1 MDQFSAAL
9 REQLQMHFHES
20 ADVVVRSISSEI
32 AVCFVS
38 ELIDKAHL
46 AEFIVYPLQCLDKTP
61 LGDQLADL
69 LPIGEVQ
76 SANSLDEAIPL
87 VARGWVYIA
96 TPQGGVAAN
105 ISNMPKRSLA
115 APENEATILGP
126 MLGFTEDLGTN
137 AAMLR
142 SSIPDPAL
150 CNEQY
155 TIGNVRETTVS
166 LFYMDNRVE
175 QSCAAQLRERIQSI
189 RGNDITGSSEL
200 MHMLQD
206 NDGSVFPQLR
216 LTERVDLASNSLL
229 EGKVVLIAD
238 GSPLA
243 IIGPN
248 EFIDFFLSPED
259 RYIGW
264 SLGTFLRALRLV
276 ALIISLFATPAYVAA
291 LTFHYEIIPSSLL
304 VSLIQSRSRVP
315 FPPLFEALIL
325 EFTMQLLREAGARL
339 PTKVGQTMGIVGG
352 IVIGQAAV
360 AAGFTSNILI
370 LLVALAALGSFAI
383 PDYTMSSSLRLVHY
397 PMIISAGVWGG
408 IGIAFISLLVT
419 LHLIRQTSLGKAY
432 FNPIKPSKR
441 EQDAHHELL
450 LPEPHGLTSK
460 GHNLR
465 KLVKS
470 FKLRSLWMGD
480 IDD

>member
-1 MDQFSAAL
+1 MDQFSAVL

-20 ADVVVRSISSEI
+20 ADVVVRSISSDL
-32 AVCFVS
+32 AVCFVP

-46 AEFIVYPLQCLDKTP
+46 AEFILYPLQCLDKTP
-61 LGDQLADL
+61 TGVQLADL

-76 SANSLDEAIPL
+76 TLNSLDEAIPL

-96 TPQGGVAAN
+96 TSQGGVAAN
-105 ISNMPKRSLA
+105 ISNLPKRSLV

-126 MLGFTEDLGTN
+126 MLAFTEDLGTN

-142 SSIPDPAL
+142 SSIPDPSL

-166 LFYMDNRVE
+166 LFYLDNRVE
-175 QSCAAQLRERIQSI
+175 QSCAEQLRERIRSI
-189 RGNDITGSSEL
+189 RANDITGSSEL

-206 NDGSVFPQLR
+206 NDVSVFPQLM
-216 LTERVDLASNSLL
+216 LTERVDMASKSLL
-229 EGKVVLIAD
+229 EGKIVLLVD

-243 IIGPN
+243 IIGPKK
-248 EFIDFFLSPED
+248 FIDFFLSPED
-259 RYIGW
+259 RYLGW
-264 SLGTFLRALRLV
+264 SIGTFLRVLRMV
-276 ALIISLFATPAYVAA
+276 ALIISVFLTPAYVAA
-291 LTFHYEIIPSSLL
+291 LTFHYEIIPSTLL

-315 FPPLFEALIL
+315 FPPLFETLIL
-325 EFTMQLLREAGARL
+325 EITMELLREAGARL

-360 AAGFTSNILI
+360 QAGFTSNILI
-370 LLVALAALGSFAI
+370 MLVALAALGSFAI
-383 PDYTMSSSLRLVHY
+383 PDYTMSSTLRLLRY
-397 PMIISAGVWGG
+397 PMIIFAGIWGA
-408 IGIAFISLLVT
+408 IGIVFFSLLVT
-419 LHLIRQTSLGKAY
+419 LHLMRQKSLGKVY
-432 FNPIKPSKR
+432 FDPINPADG
-441 EQDAHHELL
+441 EQDSAHELL

-470 FKLRSLWMGD
+470 IKLRSLWMGD